1 MSDAADRPV
10 ATTPKR
16 EAVQSAVLAATEELL
31 TEGASFADLNIE
43 KIATRAGI
51 SRTAFYFYFKDKREL
66 LVKLTEEITVDLY
79 RQADVWFSGHGDPR
93 EEIRAALA
101 SVADL
106 YASHAALMRVI
117 VEVSTYE
124 EQVAVFWR
132 GLLERF
138 ITATADRMESEQAAG
153 EAPAGDPRATAFAL
167 VWMCERTLYQQ
178 VVQQAP
184 FDTATLAETL
194 ESIWMR
200 AIYAR
205 D

>member
-1 MSDAADRPV
+1 M
-10 ATTPKR
+10 TPKR
-16 EAVQSAVLAATEELL
+16 EAVQAAVLAATEELFG
-31 TEGASFADLNIE
+31 EGASFADLNIE

-66 LVKLTEEITVDLY
+66 LVKLTEEVTVELY
-79 RQADVWFSGHGDPR
+79 QQADVWFSGQGDPR
-93 EEIRAALA
+93 LEIREALA
-101 SVADL
+101 SVAQL

-124 EQVAVFWR
+124 EEVARFWR

-138 ITATADRMESEQAAG
+138 IDATADRMRTEQEAG
-153 EAPAGDPRATAFAL
+153 NAPAGDPRATAFAL

-178 VVQQAP
+178 VVQQTP
-184 FDTATLAETL
+184 FDQPLLAETL

-200 AIYAR
+200 AIYGR

>member
-1 MSDAADRPV
+1 M
-10 ATTPKR
+10 TPKR
-16 EAVQSAVLAATEELL
+16 EAVQAAVLAATEELFA
-31 TEGASFADLNIE
+31 EGASFADLNIE
-43 KIATRAGI
+43 RIATRAGI

-66 LVKLTEEITVDLY
+66 LVKLTEEVTVELY
-79 RQADVWFSGHGDPR
+79 QQADVWFSGQGDPR
-93 EEIRAALA
+93 LEIREALA
-101 SVADL
+101 SVAQL

-124 EQVAVFWR
+124 EEVARFWR

-138 ITATADRMESEQAAG
+138 IEATADRMRTEQEAG
-153 EAPAGDPRATAFAL
+153 NAPAGDPRATAFAL

-178 VVQQAP
+178 VVQQTP
-184 FDTATLAETL
+184 FDQPLLAETL

-200 AIYAR
+200 AIYGR

>member
-1 MSDAADRPV
+1 M
-10 ATTPKR
+10 TPKR
-16 EAVQSAVLAATEELL
+16 EAVQAAVLAATEELFG
-31 TEGASFADLNIE
+31 EGASFADLNIE

-66 LVKLTEEITVDLY
+66 LVKLTEEVTVELY
-79 RQADVWFSGHGDPR
+79 QQADVWFSGQGDPR
-93 EEIRAALA
+93 LEIREALA
-101 SVADL
+101 SVAQL

-124 EQVAVFWR
+124 EEVARFWR

-138 ITATADRMESEQAAG
+138 IDATADRMRTEQEAG
-153 EAPAGDPRATAFAL
+153 NAPAGDPRATAFAL

-178 VVQQAP
+178 VVQQTP
-184 FDTATLAETL
+184 FDQALLAETL

-200 AIYAR
+200 AIYGR

>member
-1 MSDAADRPV
+1 MSDAPHRS

-31 TEGASFADLNIE
+31 GEGASFADLNIE

-66 LVKLTEEITVDLY
+66 LVKLTEEVTVELY
-79 RQADVWFSGHGDPR
+79 QQADVWFSGQGDPR
-93 EEIRAALA
+93 LEVREALR
-101 SVADL
+101 SVAEL

-124 EQVAVFWR
+124 EEVAVFWR

-138 ITATADRMESEQAAG
+138 ITAAAERIRSEQAAG
-153 EAPAGDPRATAFAL
+153 TAPPGDPRATAFAL

-178 VVQQAP
+178 IVQQAP
-184 FDTATLAETL
+184 FDPTTLAETL
-194 ESIWMR
+194 ESIFMR

>member
-1 MSDAADRPV
+1 MSDAADRS
-10 ATTPKR
+10 AGTTPKR
-16 EAVQSAVLAATEELL
+16 EAIQAAVLTATEELL

-66 LVKLTEEITVDLY
+66 LVKLTEDITVELY
-79 RQADVWFSGHGDPR
+79 QQADVWFSGDGDPR
-93 EEIRAALA
+93 VEVRSALR

-106 YASHAALMRVI
+106 YVAHAALMRVI

-132 GLLERF
+132 GLLDRF
-138 ITATADRMESEQAAG
+138 IDATARRMASEQEAG
-153 EAPAGDPRATAFAL
+153 NAPAADPHMTAFAL

-178 VVQQAP
+178 LVQEKP
-184 FDTATLAETL
+184 FSATTLADTL

-200 AIYAR
+200 SIYAR

>member
-1 MSDAADRPV
+1 M
-10 ATTPKR
+10 TPKR
-16 EAVQSAVLAATEELL
+16 EAVQAAVLAATEELFG
-31 TEGASFADLNIE
+31 EGASFADLNIE

-51 SRTAFYFYFKDKREL
+51 SRPAFYFYFKDKREL
-66 LVKLTEEITVDLY
+66 LVKLTEEVTVELY
-79 RQADVWFSGHGDPR
+79 QQADVWFSGQGDPR
-93 EEIRAALA
+93 LEIREALA
-101 SVADL
+101 SVAQL

-124 EQVAVFWR
+124 EEVARFWR

-138 ITATADRMESEQAAG
+138 IDATADRMRTEQEAG
-153 EAPAGDPRATAFAL
+153 NAPAGDPRATAFAL

-178 VVQQAP
+178 VVQQTP
-184 FDTATLAETL
+184 FDQALLAETL

-200 AIYAR
+200 AIYGR